1 MKLKS
6 LFIFFALIL
15 LTAGCQERVNQEFPG
30 EDGEPRLLG
39 KINKE
44 GLGQEPYSDWF
55 KPSYEAYELDAAL
68 AGELRKALGE
78 YKIQVFMGT
87 WCSDSQREVPNLIRL
102 LEDIDFPAEQ
112 LEIIAIDDAE
122 AQYKQ
127 SPQGQEKGKNIHH
140 VPTII
145 FLKDG
150 KEVNRI
156 IEYPRETLE
165 ADMAQIL
172 KGDYAPYYNT
182 ANQVDERL
190 NAEGLESFIN
200 DMDKLAEA
208 YKGGPDDYY
217 ELNTYS
223 KVLFYSGKQ
232 DEAIAVARLNTK
244 LFPEEAYAHAAL
256 AKRLHDAG
264 QDEKA
269 LQHAQKALELEPEDM
284 EIQDILKEIESGE

>member
-1 MKLKS
+1 
-6 LFIFFALIL
+6 
-15 LTAGCQERVNQEFPG
+15 
-30 EDGEPRLLG
+30 
-39 KINKE
+39 
-44 GLGQEPYSDWF
+44 
-55 KPSYEAYELDAAL
+55 
-68 AGELRKALGE
+68 
-78 YKIQVFMGT
+78 MGT

-102 LEDIDFPAEQ
+102 LEEIDFPSEQ

-127 SPQGQEKGKNIHH
+127 SPQGQEKDKNIHH

-145 FLKDG
+145 ILKDG

-165 ADMAQIL
+165 ADIVEIL
-172 KGDYAPYYNT
+172 KGDYTPYYNT

-190 NAEGLESFIN
+190 NGEGLESFIN
-200 DMDKLAEA
+200 DLDELAEA
-208 YKGGPDDYY
+208 YKGEPDDYY

-232 DEAIAVARLNTK
+232 DEAIAVARLNAK
-244 LFPEEAYAHAAL
+244 LFPQEAYAHAAL

-264 QDEKA
+264 QDGEA
-269 LQHAQKALELEPEDM
+269 LQHIQMALELEPEDM
-284 EIQDILKEIESGE
+284 EIQDLFDKIGSAE